1 MPLWCV
7 DSWDTQLKVSKHHFQ
22 DFRILLHTYVIMLTD
37 AVAFSS
43 AHFGTGAGPIH
54 LDNVA
59 CSGSESNL
67 IDCSYSSFVTCS
79 RGHREDAGV
88 RCQGRSL
95 CVAV

>member
-1 MPLWCV
+1 MSTARLFR
-7 DSWDTQLKVSKHHFQ
+7 SRSASITFKVSGFI
-22 DFRILLHTYVIMLTD
+22 FHTYVITLTD
-37 AVAFSS
+37 AVAFHS
-43 AHFGTGAGPIH
+43 AHFGTGVGPIH

-59 CSGSESNL
+59 CSGNENNL

-79 RGHREDAGV
+79 SGHHEDAGV